1 MSNYDYNSEYFVRSR
16 PLGKK
21 IGHLYMN
28 VPWTDIAIQNTPR
41 INTTNDIWGDYES
54 DNNPKINTTTI
65 INDTYT
71 IYRDIPNDINIE
83 EKYINDRNSK
93 GEGKYYRERSV
104 PSKKSK
110 KYPTKNKTDTEL
122 DKKIERF
129 NRYNYQNNY
138 GLNII
143 NDN

>member
-1 MSNYDYNSEYFVRSR
+1 MSKYDYNSEFFVRFR

-21 IGHLYMN
+21 VGHLYMN

-41 INTTNDIWGDYES
+41 INTTNDIWGNYES
-54 DNNPKINTTTI
+54 YNNPKKHITI

-71 IYRDIPNDINIE
+71 INRNIPNDINIG
-83 EKYINDRNSK
+83 EKIINDRNSK
-93 GEGKYYRERSV
+93 GEGKYYRERIV

-129 NRYNYQNNY
+129 NKYNYQNNY
-138 GLNII
+138 GLYN
-143 NDN
+143 